1 MLSINQISTPGNF
14 MKKCS
19 KFLLCILLLLL
30 YNQSS
35 YTQNVNQFPKRTDP
49 LHVKVDLFD
58 KLMLGNHWNEGAIM
72 QHVIFPPAGLD
83 RPLIGSQADCLD
95 PTSEMLAAYSHKYV
109 VTKNPEDRQIANQIF
124 EGILKLEYVTGM
136 PGLVA
141 RSFNKTEKPLWH
153 EKVLWYPLEWH
164 WSTSLPG
171 YRWLGDL
178 SSDKFTSICYG
189 VGTFWEFCADEEYK
203 QRAAG
208 LLDRFIGRIVDNN
221 FKLTDLDGKMTL
233 WGNFCPNLPHQPLNS
248 LKMLMWLKVAFRIT
262 GKERYNAAYHMLID
276 RYQYDD
282 DQIHSKIIWPP
293 EWRNVGD
300 DYHAARSLYMLMRY
314 EEDRS
319 LLIKYRMNLNRHWYD
334 WKDHDLKWESA
345 IWFIMIYHV
354 LTGEDV
360 LAKDRI
366 QVIKD
371 MWGFDRRKR
380 EFKIPDENGFEL
392 VESEEEGTAA
402 AMIRNYWFGRHYGL
416 IDPNW

>member
-1 MLSINQISTPGNF
+1 
-14 MKKCS
+14 MKKCPGF
-19 KFLLCILLLLL
+19 FLSIFLLLLFS
-30 YNQSS
+30 QSS
-35 YTQNVNQFPKRTDP
+35 CAQKVNQFPKRTDP

-58 KLMLGNHWNEGAIM
+58 KLMRGNHWNEGTIM
-72 QHVIFPPAGLD
+72 QHVIFPPAGLE

-95 PTSEMLAAYSHKYV
+95 PTSEMLAAYSHKYF
-109 VTKNPEDRQIANQIF
+109 VTEDPEDRHIANQIF
-124 EGILKLEYVTGM
+124 EGILKLEKVTGV
-136 PGLVA
+136 PGLMA
-141 RSFNKTEKPLWH
+141 RSFNKTDKPLWH

-189 VGTFWEFCADEEYK
+189 VGTYWEFCADEEYK
-203 QRAAG
+203 QKAAG
-208 LLDRFIGRIVDNN
+208 LLDRFLGRIVDNN

-248 LKMLMWLKVAFRIT
+248 LKMLMGLKVAFRIT

-282 DQIHSKIIWPP
+282 DQILAKVTWPT

-345 IWFIMIYHV
+345 IWFIMVYQV

-360 LAKDRI
+360 LTKDRI
-366 QVIKD
+366 QVIKN
-371 MWGFDRRKR
+371 MWGFDRRSR
-380 EFKIPDENGFEL
+380 EIKIPTENGHKMT
-392 VESEEEGTAA
+392 ESEEEGTAA

-416 IDPNW
+416 IDPEW